1 MNERITVSG
10 IIGTDPRK
18 TTTNKGVP
26 VMSFRLASSQSHFDR
41 FKNEW
46 VDEETNWFSVTA
58 YRQLASNAAQ
68 SLHKGEHVI
77 VTGRVHVRKWTN
89 AERSGTS
96 VDIEADVVAH
106 DLTWYTTTA
115 VRNGHVARTSA
126 VTAEA
131 TEAAEPVESA
141 ESAESATAYEA
152 DLGQMEGSEDGFVPD
167 ATDAD
172 SDSFARLDS

>member
-18 TTTNKGVP
+18 STTNKGVP
-26 VMSFRLASSQSHFDR
+26 VTSFRLASSQGHFDR

-46 VDEETNWFSVTA
+46 VDEETNWFSVAT

-77 VTGRVHVRKWTN
+77 VTGRIHVRNWTN

-115 VRNGHVARTSA
+115 VRNGPVARISA
-126 VTAEA
+126 VPAEA

-152 DLGQMEGSEDGFVPD
+152 DREEIDRSGDGFIPIE
-167 ATDAD
+167 TDAD
-172 SDSFARLDS
+172 RDSFARLDS